1 MEPPNSWDRLTA
13 SLAVCDLNKPYRAW
27 AFLVLQGLV
36 RDLPGDREKF
46 IGFVK
51 QERENEI
58 TGPSLASRVAGL
70 LNLSGISLPDSHEP
84 DPEAE
89 IAFQRFSV
97 VRQWVND
104 EVESSMSGEFVYCI
118 HCGLHYEVGSNFAV
132 CPQCRTP
139 LPDRSATVGKPC
151 SSCRNMNIL
160 YARFCEYCGQSLEA
174 QAQRPERPETPEA
187 PAPTTPEAPNYESE
201 IWWNKVRGFRL
212 FGISTNPQEVAQRT
226 ADLWHVLRSV
236 IQDITVMKA
245 MMEEKGVWDEV
256 KYKELR
262 VNRMVSDHSGAGPSP
277 WTQHSYHSYTLNEVE
292 LLTQHLGADE
302 EEVKAFKLRVES
314 AERLS

>member
-13 SLAVCDLNKPYRAW
+13 SLAVCDLSKPYRAW

-36 RDLPGDREKF
+36 RDLPGDRENF

-51 QERENEI
+51 QEREKEI
-58 TGPSLASRVAGL
+58 TGPSLASRIAGL
-70 LNLSGISLPDSHEP
+70 LDRSGISRPESHEP

-89 IAFQRFSV
+89 LAFQRFSV
-97 VRQWVND
+97 IRQWVND
-104 EVESSMSGEFVYCI
+104 AVESPMSGEFVYCI

-132 CPQCRTP
+132 CPQCRNT

-151 SSCRNMNIL
+151 SSCRNMNLL
-160 YARFCEYCGQSLEA
+160 YARFCEYCGQSLDA
-174 QAQRPERPETPEA
+174 PPKTPETPA
-187 PAPTTPEAPNYESE
+187 PAMPEAPNYEAE
-201 IWWNKVRGFRL
+201 TWWNKVRGFRL
-212 FGISTNPQEVAQRT
+212 FGISTSPQEVAQRT

-236 IQDITVMKA
+236 IQDIAVMKA
-245 MMEEKGVWDEV
+245 MMQEKGVWDEA

-262 VNRMVSDHSGAGPSP
+262 VNRMVSDHSGAGPAP
-277 WTQHSYHSYTLNEVE
+277 WTQHSYHPYTLNEGE

-302 EEVKAFKLRVES
+302 EEVKRFKHRVES